1 MKNTSIIDNQ
11 IFVYF
16 CWNFGLISKK
26 KCNEFKGT
34 CSLCSMFK
42 NIVYQWCDNFCILF
56 ISLKDSGLIFNQF
69 HFINIRYILLS
80 LLDNSLLAYCQD
92 QYMSVHLNSGENM
105 PAQAPQ
111 WTEFLSC
118 QVRLP
123 NRWFLQHSQ
132 IQRFCKTKISFKKFL
147 KMKYGLFAVADWIFI
162 FYQLI
167 KIFSSLFW
175 CFWLTWA
182 EASSDL
188 FWLKFVIRCCSREL
202 FTFSSS
208 SPDLQGQFLKN

>member
-1 MKNTSIIDNQ
+1 MNLK
-11 IFVYF
+11 VHAA
-16 CWNFGLISKK
+16 CAVCLK
-26 KCNEFKGT
+26 
-34 CSLCSMFK
+34 
-42 NIVYQWCDNFCILF
+42 ILF
-56 ISLKDSGLIFNQF
+56 INDVTIFVFCLLVWKIRFSIFNQF

-80 LLDNSLLAYCQD
+80 LLDSSLLAYCQD

-123 NRWFLQHSQ
+123 NRWFLQHCQ

-167 KIFSSLFW
+167 KIFSSLSFDV
-175 CFWLTWA
+175 FGSPELKPQVIF
-182 EASSDL
+182 SDWNL
-188 FWLKFVIRCCSREL
+188 SFVVVL
-202 FTFSSS
+202 VNFSHFHLL
-208 SPDLQGQFLKN
+208 LQTYKGNF